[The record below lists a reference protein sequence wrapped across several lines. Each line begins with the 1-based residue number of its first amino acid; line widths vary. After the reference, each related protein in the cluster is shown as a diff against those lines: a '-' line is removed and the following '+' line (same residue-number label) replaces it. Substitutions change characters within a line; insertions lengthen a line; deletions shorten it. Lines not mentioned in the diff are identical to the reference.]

1 MHDRY
6 DITDLETRG
15 FLVIKNFLQDLEIAL
30 LLQDYHKQLGNGS
43 NHVTIKKYS
52 LLKAGEHDLTDKIKT
67 VVDQINS
74 CTDISIDLVGPS
86 GMYFDTNL
94 VDTTWH
100 QDHES
105 YYIWQTGYHQVNFWM
120 PLIKPCES
128 QSGLKV
134 IPMDRLKMQMGD
146 LFDQL
151 ILDKG
156 AKRFVTSDNITHVF
170 DDEQGTEFDLPFS
183 LDDFAEI
190 PSMNAGD
197 VLLMRGDVIHAT
209 QDTTTHRVSLSVRTV
224 DGTRTIQRE
233 KFFNQCSMKKFVLD
247 ANSQG
252 TKRIVD
258 QFELGND
265 SLVIHDLF
273 RGRVQ

>member
-1 MHDRY
+1 MSNSY
-6 DITDLETRG
+6 DITDLETKG
-15 FLVIKNFLQDLEIAL
+15 FLVIRNFLQDAEIQPL
-30 LLQDYHKQLGNGS
+30 LHDYHKQLS
-43 NHVTIKKYS
+43 NNNHINIKNYS
-52 LLKAGEHDLTDKIKT
+52 LLKAGEHGLTDKIKT
-67 VVDQINS
+67 IVELINS
-74 CTDISIDLVGPS
+74 CTNISIDLVGPS

-94 VDTTWH
+94 VDTSWH

-105 YYIWQTGYHQVNFWM
+105 YYTWQTGYHQMNFWM

-134 IPMDRLKMQMGD
+134 IPMDRLRIQMGD

-183 LDDFAEI
+183 LDDFAET
-190 PSMNAGD
+190 PELAAGD
-197 VLLMRGDVIHAT
+197 VLLIRGDVIHAT
-209 QDTTTHRVSLSVRTV
+209 QDTTTHRVTLSVRAV
-224 DGTRTIQRE
+224 DGTRVIQRE
-233 KFFNQCSMKKFVLD
+233 KFFNQCSMKKFVLN

-258 QFELGND
+258 QFELGKD

-273 RGRVQ
+273 RGRI